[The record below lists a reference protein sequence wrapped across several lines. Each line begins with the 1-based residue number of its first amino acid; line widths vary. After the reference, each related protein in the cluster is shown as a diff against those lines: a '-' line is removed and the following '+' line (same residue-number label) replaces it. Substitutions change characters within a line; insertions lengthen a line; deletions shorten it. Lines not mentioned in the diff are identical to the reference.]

1 MMQVH
6 VDDQQAQ
13 GKAVICHATSNI
25 VADWRGLVLTMNEMW
40 MTMTPE
46 ADGLMR
52 MARHEPMLAV

>member
-13 GKAVICHATSNI
+13 GKAVICHATSDV

-40 MTMTPE
+40 LTFPPE
-46 ADGLMR
+46 GDALMR
-52 MARHEPMLAV
+52 ARRDPMPSL